1 MKLSKDKKTGIWK
14 VRFRGKDGTE
24 TISTQCT
31 NYGDACKMVELAKI
45 KEIELAVRAGVVNA
59 AALSLAQHGERKRLG
74 ELVEEFRCWRET
86 VGHSRNTIHNSTLS
100 LCKLIAGVESLMPH
114 ELSEMHV
121 NCFVNDDGKARAS
134 TRAIRLSHAT
144 AFCDWM
150 AAKGYVQGNV
160 AKLVK
165 VDLSR
170 LGMEQKE
177 GRKHTCFRTDE
188 IDRLLSITTSWW
200 HYAVLM
206 GRYAGMRLG
215 DVACMEH
222 SCWPLEQ
229 DELVVWT
236 EKRDKRVCLKF
247 TEMGEKGH
255 DAMVKARL
263 IARWTNL
270 NLPHL
275 GVYPRLVAS
284 GEPVSPL
291 YVFPEEAAIARSARR
306 RSIHSK
312 QFSRL
317 CKMAQIEGKSFHS
330 LRRTFVTDA
339 KRKGIPMS
347 HISAQ
352 VGHSSTKTTERYVVP
367 TTQRKFA

>member
-14 VRFRGKDGTE
+14 VRFRGKDGTK
-24 TISTQCT
+24 TISTHCT
-31 NYGDACKMVELAKI
+31 KWADACKMVELAKI

-100 LCKLIAGVESLMPH
+100 LRRMVDGVENLMPH

-121 NCFVNDDGKARAS
+121 NCFVNDDGGARAS

-177 GRKHTCFRTDE
+177 GRKHLCFRTDE
-188 IDRLLSITTSWW
+188 IERLLSITTTWW

-215 DVACMEH
+215 DIACMEH
-222 SCWPLEQ
+222 QCWPLEE
-229 DELVVWT
+229 DELIVWT

-247 TEMGEKGH
+247 SEMGEKGH

-263 IARWTNL
+263 LARSQMGQL
-270 NLPHL
+270 Q
-275 GVYPRLVAS
+275 GVTS
-284 GEPVSPL
+284 
-291 YVFPEEAAIARSARR
+291 YVFPEEAAVAKSARR
-306 RSIHSK
+306 RSVHSK

-317 CKMAQIEGKSFHS
+317 CKMARIEGKSFHS